1 MKQIATSLAEDY
13 QAHEDYWLHLRNG
26 VKRAISSTGKADA
39 LDAIMDNIPVDR
51 QDNYQI
57 MLDGLKKF
65 WGKKK
70 FDKVTY
76 RKAVWRHSHLK
87 INVSVE
93 LFGEYRN
100 KVYLIKLYNHVNDPI
115 RKDEADIMRILFYLD
130 RILGLNIEISGSR
143 CHLDFDLSDRN
154 FELLLSYIN
163 NWIKQKEKRSENY
176 FSCNV
181 YEEEYEQWEATFPQN
196 KKSSNELDKSIF
208 QSDVGER
215 IAILVSAFFSR
226 RDLKY
231 R

>member
-1 MKQIATSLAEDY
+1 MATYEITLTQFCNYLTKTSRQKATAMKQIATSLAEDY

-93 LFGEYRN
+93 LSGEYRN

-115 RKDEADIMRILFYLD
+115 RKDEADIMLLVLKEALQAEIDRFVDDGHEVVLGVLDVAKGKLHSYREVGEDISRILKMEAEVLGKYL
-130 RILGLNIEISGSR
+130 
-143 CHLDFDLSDRN
+143 
-154 FELLLSYIN
+154 
-163 NWIKQKEKRSENY
+163 SE
-176 FSCNV
+176 V
-181 YEEEYEQWEATFPQN
+181 MAE
-196 KKSSNELDKSIF
+196 
-208 QSDVGER
+208 
-215 IAILVSAFFSR
+215 
-226 RDLKY
+226 
-231 R
+231 